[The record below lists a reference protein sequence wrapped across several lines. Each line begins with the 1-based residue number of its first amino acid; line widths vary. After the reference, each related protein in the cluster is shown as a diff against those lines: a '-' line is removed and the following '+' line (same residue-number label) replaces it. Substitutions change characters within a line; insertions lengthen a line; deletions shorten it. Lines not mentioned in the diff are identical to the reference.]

1 MTRINTIQNAIKQ
14 MEGGAFH
21 KMFDEY
27 IYKKW
32 HYDNIQSFGIQQGTN
47 KSIKGVPDTYIT
59 HDDGTYTLF
68 MYGTSNN
75 TVVKIEHDLKDVLN
89 PDKLSLEKDKIREI
103 ILFHTEVR
111 LSIPVTEHLKAI
123 APNIKVKFVGLDTL
137 AQDLN
142 QHFGSIAKDH
152 LGISVNS
159 GQLLDMDVFV
169 QEYDA
174 NQVMAPLDIE
184 FQVREKEL
192 AELNE
197 KIAKKKAILVTGKS
211 GVGKTKLVLEAV
223 HSFKTRGFIPVFVK
237 NNGLSL
243 YEDFKMEINQTEN
256 YILVFDDVNQTSD
269 LEPILNDLSTSYPN
283 VKIIAT
289 VRDYQKEKFKES
301 FLRFNAFEEYVLKEF
316 SKADLREIL
325 KESLNINNQDVQDKI
340 IEIAKGNVRI
350 AVLAAKLARQEL
362 QSINTVIDIF
372 QAHFNPIIQKNELTN
387 EDINTLFVIAFFNKV
402 QTDVDIETKKMLK
415 AIKLDE
421 AQFESSIQKL
431 RTRELIDFYLGIA
444 TISDQSF
451 RDYIL
456 QYVLLN
462 QKSINLKNIINLFFE
477 HSSEATTYVLRTLL
491 ALFPS
496 KEDGKYIIDSA
507 NTSWNEAPEN
517 LQDAYLQSFY
527 GLNYPKSLRIIKN
540 KLDSYED
547 REFEITEEFFN
558 KNENNNRISTS
569 ELEILSGLY
578 NSPYRVQAIQLMVSF
593 LKKRPDLF
601 MDVYFAMKKFIYSSQ
616 NVYTDDLELVK
627 QLMKMRS
634 YAEWNFDYLIIKIIE
649 QLLKV
654 ITERIQSNDISS
666 ITIVT
671 IRLQLTS
678 DNKELRSTLWESL
691 SELYKTIEYRP
702 YIHEVLLGVDW
713 RTHEGLDLD
722 IMQYD
727 FDCIIQCFDEHWQN
741 IDFEQMNILYNL
753 HSKGEKYGL
762 VIDSRYRRFSDY
774 TDFTYYFALVLLSQ
788 MEGNLDSESKKISKV
803 NAITGNY
810 NLGDFEKLFTVA
822 ARLVKLENGHRKYLV
837 GNALRLI
844 IESSNQSILKL
855 LDVYFDH
862 GSPFSAEVTA
872 IVYKLSAKERKNILE
887 ILQKYEFEDKNSW
900 LNAIW
905 DATHE
910 DDITQELAA
919 EFVEYVKSQLNYQY
933 PILPSIDTIL
943 NFKKFVPN
951 ILLLVAEQAVFL
963 SEKNQYVVYNLLIRN
978 HLDPAKIV
986 ELFSEDMDLL
996 EKLYLRGIGVAWV
1009 DYEEKILIEI
1019 LNRDESFWKKYVQEL
1034 NHNAEI
1040 SIGRVG
1046 HAVFPKIWLLDNYN
1060 ILISQAFELLVLK
1073 TNKYVF
1079 YATYETYESIFET
1092 NDAVA
1097 EERRIEWIC
1106 RYIKT
1111 HHDDDIRMKSL
1122 FNNYISTQSEAD
1134 KLHYWEIFLSKKN
1147 DINLFKTMALLPV
1160 HSQWSGSE
1168 VPIIDQQIHFIEKL
1182 IELPL
1187 FIDIN
1192 YIEHQEYLMEV
1203 LAELKKTREKVQRR
1217 EYKQNLM

>member
-14 MEGGAFH
+14 MNGGEFH
-21 KMFDEY
+21 KLADDY

-32 HYDNIQSFGIQQGTN
+32 HYNNIQSFGIQAGTD
-47 KSIKGVPDTYIT
+47 KSIKGIPDTYVE

-68 MYGTSNN
+68 MYGTSND
-75 TVVKIEHDLKDVLN
+75 TTTKLKKDLRDTLTSE
-89 PDKLSLEKDKIREI
+89 KLSLEKDKIREI
-103 ILFHTEVR
+103 ILFHTKVR
-111 LSIPVTEHLKAI
+111 LSIPMAEQLKAI
-123 APNIKVKFVGLDTL
+123 APNIKVKFFGLDTL

-159 GQLLDMDVFV
+159 GQILDMEDFV
-169 QEYDA
+169 LEYDK

-192 AELNE
+192 AELSE
-197 KIAKKKAILVTGKS
+197 KIAKNNAILVTGKS

-269 LEPILNDLSTSYPN
+269 LEAILNDLSTSYPN

-362 QSINTVIDIF
+362 QSIKTVIGIF
-372 QAHFNPIIQKNELTN
+372 QAHFNPIIQKNELTS
-387 EDINTLFVIAFFNKV
+387 EDIKTLFVIAFFNKV

-415 AIKLDE
+415 AIKLD
-421 AQFESSIQKL
+421 ATQFESSIQKL

-462 QKSINLKNIINLFFE
+462 QKSVNLKNVIDLFFE
-477 HSSEATTYVLRTLL
+477 HSNEATTYVLRTLL
-491 ALFPS
+491 ALFS
-496 KEDGKYIIDSA
+496 SEEDGKFIIDAA
-507 NTSWNEAPEN
+507 NKSWNEAPEN

-527 GLNYPKSLRIIKN
+527 GLNYPKSLRIIKS

-547 REFEITEEFFN
+547 REFVITEEFFN
-558 KNENNNRISTS
+558 KAKNNNRISTR

-578 NSPYRVQAIQLMVSF
+578 NSSYRVQAVQLMVLF

-601 MDVYFAMKKFIYSSQ
+601 MDVYFAMKQFLYSSQ

-627 QLMKMRS
+627 QLMAMRS
-634 YAEWNFDYLIIKIIE
+634 DAEWNFDYLIIKIIE

-654 ITERIQSNDISS
+654 TTERIQPNDVSS

-678 DNKELRSTLWESL
+678 DNKKLRATIWESL

-713 RTHEGLDLD
+713 RSHDSFKLD
-722 IMQYD
+722 IMQHD
-727 FDCIIQCFDEHWQN
+727 FDYIIQYFDEHWQN
-741 IDFEQMNILYNL
+741 IDFEQMNMLYTL
-753 HSKGEKYGL
+753 CSKGEKHGL
-762 VIDSRYRRFSDY
+762 VIDSRYRKFSDY
-774 TDFTYYFALVLLSQ
+774 ADFKYYFALVRLSQ
-788 MEGNLDSESKKISKV
+788 MERDLDSENEEISKV

-810 NLGDFEKLFTVA
+810 NLSDFDKLFTVA

-837 GNALRLI
+837 GNSLRLI
-844 IESSNQSILKL
+844 IEGSDQPILKL
-855 LDVYFDH
+855 LDVYFDY
-862 GSPFSAEVTA
+862 GSPFSAEVNTV
-872 IVYKLSAKERKNILE
+872 VYKLSAKERKNILQ
-887 ILQKYEFEDKNSW
+887 ILQNYEFEDKNSW

-910 DDITQELAA
+910 DDITQELAV
-919 EFVEYVKSQLNYQY
+919 EFVEYIKSQLNYQY

-963 SEKNQYVVYNLLIRN
+963 SEKNQHVVYNLLIRN
-978 HLDPAKIV
+978 HLDPAKMV

-996 EKLYLRGIGVAWV
+996 EKLYLRGIGVAWF

-1019 LNRDESFWKKYVQEL
+1019 LNRDESFWKRYVQEL
-1034 NHNAEI
+1034 DHNAEI

-1046 HAVFPKIWLLDNYN
+1046 HAVFPKIWLLDNYD

-1079 YATYETYESIFET
+1079 YEIYESIFAT

-1097 EERRIEWIC
+1097 EERRIEWTC

-1122 FNNYISTQSEAD
+1122 FSNYISTQSEAD
-1134 KLHYWEIFLSKKN
+1134 KLHYWEFFLSKRN

-1182 IELPL
+1182 IGLPL
-1187 FIDIN
+1187 FTDIN

-1203 LAELKKTREKVQRR
+1203 LAELEKTREKVQRR
-1217 EYKQNLM
+1217 EYKQNLV

>member
-14 MEGGAFH
+14 KEGGAFH
-21 KMFDEY
+21 KLADDY

-32 HYDNIQSFGIQQGTN
+32 NYTNIQSFGIQAGTD
-47 KSIKGVPDTYIT
+47 KSIKGIPDTYVE

-68 MYGTSNN
+68 MYGTSNDS
-75 TVVKIEHDLKDVLN
+75 TTKLEQDLRDVLTS
-89 PDKLSLEKDKIREI
+89 DKLSLEKDKIREVV
-103 ILFHTEVR
+103 LFHTKVR
-111 LSIPVTEHLKAI
+111 LPISTVEHLKAI
-123 APNIKVKFVGLDTL
+123 EPNIKVKFVGLDTL

-159 GQLLDMDVFV
+159 GQILDMEDFV
-169 QEYDA
+169 REYDK

-192 AELNE
+192 AELSK
-197 KIAKKKAILVTGKS
+197 KIAKNKAILVTGKS

-223 HSFKTRGFIPVFVK
+223 HSFKTRGFIPKFVK
-237 NNGLSL
+237 NNGLPL
-243 YEDFKMEINQTEN
+243 HEDFEMEIDQDEK
-256 YILVFDDVNQTSD
+256 YILIFDDVNQTSD
-269 LEPILNDLSTSYPN
+269 LEAILNDLSTSYPN

-301 FLRFNAFEEYVLKEF
+301 FLRFNEFEEYVLKEF

-362 QSINTVIDIF
+362 QSIKTVIGIF
-372 QAHFNPIIQKNELTN
+372 RAHFNPIIQKNELTS
-387 EDINTLFVIAFFNKV
+387 EDIKTLFVIAFFNKV
-402 QTDVDIETKKMLK
+402 QTDVDAETKKMLRE
-415 AIKLDE
+415 IKLDE

-456 QYVLLN
+456 QYILLN
-462 QKSINLKNIINLFFE
+462 QKSINLKNVIDLFFE

-491 ALFPS
+491 ALFS
-496 KEDGKYIIDSA
+496 SEEDGKYIIDAA

-527 GLNYPKSLRIIKN
+527 GLNYPKSLRIIKS

-593 LKKRPDLF
+593 LKKRPALF

-616 NVYTDDLELVK
+616 NIYTDDLELVK
-627 QLMKMRS
+627 QLMEMRS
-634 YAEWNFDYLIIKIIE
+634 DAEWNFDYLIIKIIE

-654 ITERIQSNDISS
+654 TTERIQPNDVSS

-678 DNKELRSTLWESL
+678 DNKELRATLWESL

-713 RTHEGLDLD
+713 RTHESLDLD

-727 FDCIIQCFDEHWQN
+727 FDCIIQYFDEHWQS
-741 IDFEQMNILYNL
+741 IDFEQMNVLYHL
-753 HSKGEKYGL
+753 YSQGKEHGL
-762 VIDSRYRRFSDY
+762 VIDSRYRRFSDH
-774 TDFTYYFALVLLSQ
+774 TDFKSYFALVLLSQ
-788 MEGNLDSESKKISKV
+788 MERNLDSESEKISKI

-810 NLGDFEKLFTVA
+810 NLSDFEKLFTVA

-844 IESSNQSILKL
+844 IESSNQPILKL
-855 LDVYFDH
+855 LDVYFDY
-862 GSPFSAEVTA
+862 GSPFSAEVNA
-872 IVYKLSAKERKNILE
+872 IVYKLSAEERKNILE

-919 EFVEYVKSQLNYQY
+919 EFVEYVKSQQNYQY
-933 PILPSIDTIL
+933 PIFPSIDAIL

-963 SEKNQYVVYNLLIRN
+963 SEKNQYVVHDLLIRH

-996 EKLYLRGIGVAWV
+996 EKLYLRGIGVAWF
-1009 DYEEKILIEI
+1009 DHEEKILIEI
-1019 LNRDESFWKKYVQEL
+1019 LNRDEYFWKKYVQEL
-1034 NHNAEI
+1034 DHNAEI

-1046 HAVFPKIWLLDNYN
+1046 HAVFPKIWLLDNYD

-1079 YATYETYESIFET
+1079 YETYESIFET
-1092 NDAVA
+1092 NNAVA

-1111 HHDDDIRMKSL
+1111 QHDDDIRMKSL
-1122 FNNYISTQSEAD
+1122 FSNYISTQSEAD
-1134 KLHYWEIFLSKKN
+1134 KLHYWEVFLSKKD

-1168 VPIIDQQIHFIEKL
+1168 VPIIDRQIHFIQKL
-1182 IELPL
+1182 IELSL
-1187 FIDIN
+1187 FTDIN

-1203 LAELKKTREKVQRR
+1203 LGELEKTREKVQRR
-1217 EYKQNLM
+1217 EYKQNLV